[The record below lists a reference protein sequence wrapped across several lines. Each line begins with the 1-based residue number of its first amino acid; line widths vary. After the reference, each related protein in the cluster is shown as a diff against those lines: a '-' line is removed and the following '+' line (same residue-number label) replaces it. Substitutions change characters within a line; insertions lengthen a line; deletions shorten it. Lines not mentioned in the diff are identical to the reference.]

1 MFLYINLNDFRL
13 SQIAV
18 LAQLNCKRLFTS
30 FPLLQSRS
38 LDFTPNIKELR
49 TIFIPRTQVRENLMQ
64 QLNVFSTKS
73 DTEGLMG
80 KLQFGLCSYT
90 LVNVHQIIVTLV

>member
-1 MFLYINLNDFRL
+1 
-13 SQIAV
+13 
-18 LAQLNCKRLFTS
+18 
-30 FPLLQSRS
+30 
-38 LDFTPNIKELR
+38 
-49 TIFIPRTQVRENLMQ
+49 MQ